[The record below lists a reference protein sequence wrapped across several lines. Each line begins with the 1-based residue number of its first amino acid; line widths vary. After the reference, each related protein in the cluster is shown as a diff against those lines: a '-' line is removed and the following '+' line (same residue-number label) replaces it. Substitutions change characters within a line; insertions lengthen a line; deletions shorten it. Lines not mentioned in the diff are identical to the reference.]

1 MSQKLPPR
9 TNITHSQVLAKGDF
23 TYLLY
28 NFDDFVTDYWCTW
41 NLTLHWKILLI
52 WSLQSQTFGTTGQN

>member
-28 NFDDFVTDYWCTW
+28 NFDDCVFRVKFCQDFVTDYWCTR
-41 NLTLHWKILLI
+41 NLILH
-52 WSLQSQTFGTTGQN
+52 